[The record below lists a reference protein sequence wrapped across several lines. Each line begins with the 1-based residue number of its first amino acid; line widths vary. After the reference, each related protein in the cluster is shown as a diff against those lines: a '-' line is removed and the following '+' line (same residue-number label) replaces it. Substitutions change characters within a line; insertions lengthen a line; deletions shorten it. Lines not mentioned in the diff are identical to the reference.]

1 MALQLSCICI
11 MVTRMCERC
20 NYAEMLKGHGVD
32 PTPLREAVFRSIGE
46 ESRPLAAA
54 EIKAA
59 VQHEMPINKVTL
71 YRILDLLVDKGLV
84 KRLSAGDRA
93 FRYGMGE
100 TRHHPDHPHFVC
112 SRCGVME
119 CLGPDLLPVGIKKF
133 QTKGKRIIKHVDVRF
148 EGVCERCIKAGT

>member
-1 MALQLSCICI
+1 
-11 MVTRMCERC
+11 MCERC
-20 NYAEMLKGHGVD
+20 NYAEMLKGHGLY
-32 PTPLREAVFRSIGE
+32 PTPLREVVLRSIGE
-46 ESRPLAAA
+46 VSRPLAAV

-59 VQHEMPINKVTL
+59 VRHEMSINKVTL
-71 YRILDLLVDKGLV
+71 YRILDLLVDRGLV

-100 TRHHPDHPHFVC
+100 TRHHPDHPHFLC

-119 CLGPDLLPVGIKKF
+119 CLGPDMLPAGIKKF

-148 EGVCERCIKAGT
+148 EGVCEKCLKDDT